1 MSQTAT
7 ILDGKTTAQSV
18 FDRCAARVKTIV
30 EKTGVRPCL
39 ATVLVGEDPGSA
51 TYVKMK
57 AKRCE
62 SVGMTSLRVEMPS
75 TTTTVEL
82 LNKLRELGA
91 DPAVNGILLQH
102 PVPKHIDERVAFE
115 AIPAEKDVDGV
126 TIASFGA
133 VSFDLPGFGSCTPAG
148 IMRLLAAYKVDLA
161 GKHAVVI
168 GRSAILGK
176 PMAMMLLAANA
187 TVTICHSKTR
197 DLPGLVAQADIVV
210 AAADGVV
217 DAIEIVEEKE
227 VLGRQCRRVS
237 IFLNVFDV
245 HVNKAPIAGKI
256 IYRQHHPGLYLD
268 ARNPECSKKN
278 EALTWAI
285 EGVKATLVI
294 RQLTGAIAR
303 RIVPW
308 SQVGDTVPKGF
319 RFGMIRFGSRTE
331 IYLPMSATV
340 EVKIGDRV
348 VGSSSVLA
356 RLH

>member
-1 MSQTAT
+1 MRFQTLYEGRHIFAV
-7 ILDGKTTAQSV
+7 ILA
-18 FDRCAARVKTIV
+18 
-30 EKTGVRPCL
+30 
-39 ATVLVGEDPGSA
+39 
-51 TYVKMK
+51 
-57 AKRCE
+57 
-62 SVGMTSLRVEMPS
+62 
-75 TTTTVEL
+75 
-82 LNKLRELGA
+82 LGA
-91 DPAVNGILLQH
+91 AAAVMGWTWLLVLAGLLVVFCINFFRDP
-102 PVPKHIDERVAFE
+102 ERE
-115 AIPAEKDVDGV
+115 IPAGDEV
-126 TIASFGA
+126 
-133 VSFDLPGFGSCTPAG
+133 
-148 IMRLLAAYKVDLA
+148 
-161 GKHAVVI
+161 
-168 GRSAILGK
+168 
-176 PMAMMLLAANA
+176 
-187 TVTICHSKTR
+187 
-197 DLPGLVAQADIVV
+197 VV

-217 DAIEIVEEKE
+217 ADIEELEESE
-227 VLGRQCRRVS
+227 VLKTKCRRVG
-237 IFLNVFDV
+237 IFLSVFDV

-285 EGVKATLVI
+285 QGAKATVVI

-348 VGSSSVLA
+348 VGSSTIIA